1 MTVKY
6 YAILTNQGAARLA
19 NATMLGSKL
28 NLTQMAVGDANG
40 VLPTPDPAQTKLINQ
55 KRIAPLNLLS
65 VDPNNQ
71 SQIIAE
77 QIIPENEGG
86 FWIRE
91 IGLYDDEGV
100 LIAVANCP
108 ETYKPQLQEG
118 SGRTQTIR
126 MILVVTNTEAITLKI
141 DPSVVLATRKYV
153 DDKISE
159 HEQSRRHPDASLTAK
174 GFTQLS
180 SATNS
185 TSETLAATPKA
196 VKIAY
201 DLANGKYTAQDA
213 TTARKGLV
221 QLSSA
226 TSSTS
231 ETQAATPK
239 AVKAAYDLA
248 AGKASASHTH
258 PWNQITDVPAA
269 SLTVKGTVQ
278 LSSATNS
285 TSETQA
291 ATPKA
296 VKAAYDLAAGKAPV
310 SHTHPWSQIT
320 DVPAA
325 SLTVKGTVQ
334 LSSATN
340 STSETQAAT
349 PKAVK
354 AVYDLANGKQ
364 PADATLA
371 ALAGLATA
379 ADKLP
384 YFTGNDTASL
394 TTLTNVGRDILAKTS
409 KQEVIH
415 YLGLGATNGY
425 VGRLVNTRV
434 FTSSGTYTP
443 TPGTKR
449 IRVTIT
455 GGGGGGGGCK
465 AISNNE
471 TFFGAGGG
479 AGGTII
485 SIMTPT
491 QNSYPVTI
499 GAGGAGGVS
508 ATNGTSGGNSVF
520 ASLIAPGGAGG
531 GKVGVTNT
539 NGGNGGVPST
549 GDIRITGGDGGD
561 GQSGNISVS
570 GEGGTSHWGGGGRA
584 GAGGGVIG
592 KAYGSGGG
600 GAYDA
605 GYSGTSM
612 TGGKG
617 ASGIC
622 IIEEFA

>member
-248 AGKASASHTH
+248 AGKA
-258 PWNQITDVPAA
+258 
-269 SLTVKGTVQ
+269 
-278 LSSATNS
+278 
-285 TSETQA
+285 
-291 ATPKA
+291 
-296 VKAAYDLAAGKAPV
+296 PV

-364 PADATLA
+364 PADATLT

-394 TTLTNVGRDILAKTS
+394 TTLTNVGRNILDKAST
-409 KQEVIH
+409 QAVIQ
-415 YLGLGATNGY
+415 YLGLSDASGY
-425 VGRLVNTRV
+425 VGRWLNTRV

-549 GDIRITGGDGGD
+549 GDIRITGGNGGD

-570 GEGGTSHWGGGGRA
+570 GEGGTSYWGGGGRA
-584 GAGGGVIG
+584 GAGGGVSG

-617 ASGIC
+617 AAGIC

>member
-174 GFTQLS
+174 GFVQLSSATDSQSETEAATPKAVKIAYDLARGKYTAQDATTTRKGIAQLS

-196 VKIAY
+196 VKAAY
-201 DLANGKYTAQDA
+201 DLAAGKAPVRHTHPWNQITGVPAASLTA
-213 TTARKGLV
+213 KGTV

-226 TSSTS
+226 INSTS
-231 ETQAATPK
+231 EILAATPK

-248 AGKASASHTH
+248 
-258 PWNQITDVPAA
+258 
-269 SLTVKGTVQ
+269 
-278 LSSATNS
+278 
-285 TSETQA
+285 
-291 ATPKA
+291 
-296 VKAAYDLAAGKAPV
+296 
-310 SHTHPWSQIT
+310 
-320 DVPAA
+320 
-325 SLTVKGTVQ
+325 
-334 LSSATN
+334 
-340 STSETQAAT
+340 
-349 PKAVK
+349 
-354 AVYDLANGKQ
+354 NGKQ
-364 PADATLA
+364 PADATLT

-379 ADKLP
+379 ADRLP
-384 YFTGNDTASL
+384 YFTGADRAAL
-394 TTLTNVGRDILAKTS
+394 ATLTAIGRAIIAKGS
-409 KQEVIH
+409 IKDVLN
-415 YLGLGATNGY
+415 YLGLGEGSALPVGVPVPWPTATPPAGWLKCD
-425 VGRLVNTRV
+425 GRAFTKEQYPVLARV
-434 FTSSGTYTP
+434 YP
-443 TPGTKR
+443 TLRLPDLRGEF
-449 IRVTIT
+449 IRGWDGGRKVDT
-455 GGGGGGGGCK
+455 GR
-465 AISNNE
+465 ALLSFQE
-471 TFFGAGGG
+471 
-479 AGGTII
+479 GTI
-485 SIMTPT
+485 
-491 QNSYPVTI
+491 
-499 GAGGAGGVS
+499 VS
-508 ATNGTSGGNSVF
+508 GFDDND
-520 ASLIAPGGAGG
+520 
-531 GKVGVTNT
+531 
-539 NGGNGGVPST
+539 T
-549 GDIRITGGDGGD
+549 GDISSLGSTQYGFGDAL
-561 GQSGNISVS
+561 
-570 GEGGTSHWGGGGRA
+570 TSNQL
-584 GAGGGVIG
+584 GVLNG
-592 KAYGSGGG
+592 KKWIF
-600 GAYDA
+600 DA
-605 GYSGTSM
+605 SS
-612 TGGKG
+612 KG
-617 ASGIC
+617 ARRYDWWAYVSARPRNIAFNY
-622 IIEEFA
+622 IVRAA